1 MSEIFG
7 CVRQCASEGGAV
19 KKNIE
24 FVNHCISD
32 KRKRFEV
39 PLDQAGMTCDVV
51 ELLNE
56 WH

>member
-7 CVRQCASEGGAV
+7 CVRQCASEGGVV

-56 WH
+56 